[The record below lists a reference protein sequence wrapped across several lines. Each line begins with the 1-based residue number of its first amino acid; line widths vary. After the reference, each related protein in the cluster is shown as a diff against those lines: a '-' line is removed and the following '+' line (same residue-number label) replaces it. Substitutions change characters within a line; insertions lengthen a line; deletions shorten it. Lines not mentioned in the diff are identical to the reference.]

1 MSKDTSGPAFP
12 VTLPSGESYQGH
24 LPHDGMTLRDYF
36 AAQVDVSDE
45 VGVRY
50 AEAIVGR
57 AMPDFASAPLDNIAF
72 WADYRAI
79 SRYIEADAMLA
90 ARVKP

>member
-1 MSKDTSGPAFP
+1 MSKDTSAPAFP

-36 AAQVDVSDE
+36 AAKAIHGTMAAMDSGE
-45 VGVRY
+45 RNY
-50 AEAIVGR
+50 TPPKTIAE
-57 AMPDFASAPLDNIAF
+57 SA
-72 WADYRAI
+72 YRL
-79 SRYIEADAMLA
+79 ADAMLA